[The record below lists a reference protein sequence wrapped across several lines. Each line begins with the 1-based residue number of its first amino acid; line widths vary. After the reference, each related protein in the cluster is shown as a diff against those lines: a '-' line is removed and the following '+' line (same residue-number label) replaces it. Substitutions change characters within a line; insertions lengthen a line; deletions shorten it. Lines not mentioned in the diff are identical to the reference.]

1 MFTALIPWPWRACCL
16 VLLLTAAGVIGWLDG
31 ASHVHKQ
38 WDTARAVAAQAVTQQ
53 TAHVARVETAQ
64 AQVNKE
70 VGNAVQTRIDA
81 VHRYYANRVRQ
92 RTATHTGPVPS
103 APDPAGSADADSAD
117 PDPPAAGSGLRAESA
132 GDLAERCAVT
142 TAIAL
147 GWQEWWWGIE
157 GAQ

>member
-81 VHRYYANRVRQ
+81 VHRHYAGRLRQ
-92 RTATHTGPVPS
+92 RPASRPGAVPT
-103 APDPAGSADADSAD
+103 APDPAGRADAAFADDGAVAAD
-117 PDPPAAGSGLRAESA
+117 PDTSPG
-132 GDLAERCAVT
+132 LAERCAVT
-142 TAIAL
+142 TAIAQ
-147 GWQEWWWGIE
+147 GWAEWWRGVE
-157 GAQ
+157 GVQ

>member
-1 MFTALIPWPWRACCL
+1 MLTAVIPWPWRACCL
-16 VLLLTAAGVIGWLDG
+16 VLLLAAAGVIGWLDG

-38 WDTARAVAAQAVTQQ
+38 WDAARAVADRIVTQQ
-53 TAHVARVETAQ
+53 AARVARVETQQ
-64 AQVNKE
+64 AHVTQE

-147 GWQEWWWGIE
+147 GWQEWWRGIE